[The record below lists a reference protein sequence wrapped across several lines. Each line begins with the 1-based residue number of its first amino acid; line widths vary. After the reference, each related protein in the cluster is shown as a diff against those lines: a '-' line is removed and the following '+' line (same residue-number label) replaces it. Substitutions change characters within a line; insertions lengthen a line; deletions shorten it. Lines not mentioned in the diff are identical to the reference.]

1 MPASYLHGVETI
13 EIDKGPRPVQL
24 VKTAVIGIVGTA
36 AAGPVNT
43 PILVSNE
50 RDFAQFGE
58 DNREPTG
65 AETALLNPQ
74 QLAPIASGLTV
85 SPTQIRMSAIFGG
98 EQYYVIREVGLWAGS
113 PGSAGAILVA
123 YWSQATGDLAVKSPG
138 VDFVFSHDMSIDS
151 AAPGANLTIVA
162 DTAQAPLLAL
172 LAEHERKPDPHPQ
185 YLTEPRLRPL
195 LERVNTTWSTSGVA
209 PVLSITPATPVSS
222 YVAGQRWRVRFHAGG
237 TGNDTL
243 SVSGLAGKSLKQ
255 YDAYG
260 AKIAA
265 VIVAGLIADVEY
277 DGVDVVVLDSLPG
290 NPTPAGQVSY
300 FARSTAPTGYLKAN
314 GAAVSRT
321 SYAALFAAIGTTF
334 GAGDGSSTF
343 HLPDLRGEFIRG
355 VDEGRGADAGRVLG
369 SWQVDQFKSHVH
381 GTIQMIGDNA
391 VDGVDSTTRYSG
403 DHHNESR
410 YTDPTGGNET
420 RPRNVALLA
429 CIKF

>member
-1 MPASYLHGVETI
+1 MSIVFQFKLTVAGQAALFNASHT
-13 EIDKGPRPVQL
+13 
-24 VKTAVIGIVGTA
+24 GTSL
-36 AAGPVNT
+36 NLT
-43 PILVSNE
+43 HI
-50 RDFAQFGE
+50 QFGSG
-58 DNREPTG
+58 NRTPTG

-113 PGSAGAILVA
+113 PGSAGAVLVA
-123 YWSQATGDLAVKSPG
+123 YWSQAAGDLAVKSPG

-151 AAPGANLTIVA
+151 TVPDGKLTILA

-195 LERVNTTWSTSGVA
+195 LERINTTWSTSGAA
-209 PVLSITPATPVSS
+209 PALSITPTTPVSS

-243 SVSGLAGKSLKQ
+243 SVSGLAGKGLKQ

-277 DGVDVVVLDSLPG
+277 DGVDFVVLDSLPG

-300 FARSTAPTGYLKAN
+300 FACSTAPAGYLKAN

-334 GAGDGSSTF
+334 GAGDGATTF
-343 HLPDLRGEFIRG
+343 NLPDLRGEFVRG
-355 VDEGRGADAGRVLG
+355 WDDSRGLDIGRVFG
-369 SWQVDQFKSHVH
+369 SAQEASAISVYDNSYGNLAFTNVQNGD
-381 GTIQMIGDNA
+381 GTTYYVQ
-391 VDGVDSTTRYSG
+391 SYSV
-403 DHHNESR
+403 NISAAAAR
-410 YTDPTGGNET
+410 NWTYTKV